1 MPITTR
7 NIELYFQQAP
17 VADLTALAAI
27 DTTGIVDGVTI
38 EVSDAGIFKFQL
50 PAVAV
55 ADGLNV
61 ITGFDGGVWI
71 RQTLP
76 ALLAT
81 AGGTIDAASLAT
93 IANDAVLVTNATG
106 VSSWATSLTQDTT
119 GNAATATTAT
129 SATTATNIAAG
140 TANDLP
146 YQTAAGATSF
156 IAAAASSV
164 LVTDGSKVPS
174 LSTTLPGVDGGAIL
188 VTDPT
193 TASSASLNT
202 ALANIFAAITP

>member
-1 MPITTR
+1 MPVTTK

-76 ALLAT
+76 AILAT

-119 GNAATATTAT
+119 GNATT
-129 SATTATNIAAG
+129 ATTATNIAAG

-164 LVTDGSKVPS
+164 LVTDGSNVPS
-174 LSTTLPGVDGGAIL
+174 LSATLPGVDGGAIL